1 MRSGRS
7 TKGKAPEAPEAVD
20 WATIAIAV
28 PREFKQRFAEVAR
41 KRMTATSVLGREL
54 LRRGLEALERE
65 AA

>member
-1 MRSGRS
+1 MRKVRS
-7 TKGKAPEAPEAVD
+7 TKPKAPEAVD

-28 PREFKQRFAEVAR
+28 PREFKKRFMEVAK

-54 LRRGLEALERE
+54 LRQGLEAIEGR